1 MQNLHR
7 LLMHHLL
14 WLLLNHLVS
23 VWVDLL
29 LHDLLLLWHRL
40 LLMDD
45 LIWLL
50 LVNRLLLLLVRH
62 HLVPPWLLHHV
73 DVGVV
78 KENLLWLLLRL
89 VEVDGWLSDGLVA
102 VGGKVW

>member
-1 MQNLHR
+1 
-7 LLMHHLL
+7 MHHLL

-23 VWVDLL
+23 VCVDLL

-45 LIWLL
+45 LIWWL
-50 LVNRLLLLLVRH
+50 LVNRLLLLVRH